1 MSDEVTPPATEEYH
15 KAFTG
20 CLTDTAGS
28 KRWFINGAYGREGGL
43 PAVEYLDGGQHWYI
57 ENPKRG
63 RGFGQRDAI
72 EHRLDGPAVIRANGD
87 KLWFRMGDLHR
98 DEGLPAIELA
108 DGTKKWFEDG
118 KFIRRETPLAS
129 QPESAIAV

>member
-1 MSDEVTPPATEEYH
+1 MAEVTAAPEKEEYH

-20 CLTDTAGS
+20 CLTDSGGS

-43 PAVEYLDGGQHWYI
+43 PSIEHPDGSQHWYV

-72 EHRLDGPAVIRANGD
+72 EHRTDGPAIIRANGD
-87 KLWFRMGDLHR
+87 QFWFFMGDLHR
-98 DEGLPAIELA
+98 EGDLPAVELA
-108 DGTKKWFEDG
+108 DGTKKWFVNG
-118 KFIRRETPLAS
+118 KYVR
-129 QPESAIAV
+129 